1 MSKFAKTFK
10 SLAKTLTVMMT
21 VSVVL
26 AFCFSTSMAAFDYTP
41 LEVPV
46 PVSCNV
52 TGHPDE
58 EVYEIVIEKLDKDAP
73 SAKQELVTIKDS
85 GSATFTVVV
94 NEPGTYRYKVY
105 EKAGS
110 DSNIIYDDSVY
121 QVTVFVTDDG
131 NGKLQYQII
140 LSNDDAVKPTAVNFV
155 NSAKKPRAPIVAT
168 GEDSTSNTLS
178 AVILLSSGTALLL
191 AVMRKRR
198 EAENA

>member
-110 DSNIIYDDSVY
+110 DSNINYDDSVY